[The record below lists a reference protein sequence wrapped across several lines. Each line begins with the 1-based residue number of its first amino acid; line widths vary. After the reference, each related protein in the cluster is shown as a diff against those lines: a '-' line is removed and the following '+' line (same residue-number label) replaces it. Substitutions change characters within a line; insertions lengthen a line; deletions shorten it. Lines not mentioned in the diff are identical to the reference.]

1 MKSVVRD
8 CPGEY
13 LLCKLLTT
21 VFGSAVLQPPWEGVF
36 VTKHD
41 HAVKKKKHPVNLKL
55 LAKNIDCPFKSSF
68 LLLLLFVWFFFFSLD
83 LLELILY
90 LLFPPVLVVSFR
102 KLLLFWVKT
111 DDPVGLA
118 AFSNDTW
125 QALNLCMPPAELF
138 WKKSGLFWCLG
149 HLIMHGLFLECR
161 ESLGNLDTSFL
172 WNLPQNR
179 VDPRCYKLGVR
190 NDL

>member
-21 VFGSAVLQPPWEGVF
+21 VFGSAALQPPWEGVF

-41 HAVKKKKHPVNLKL
+41 HAVKKKHTLWISNFLPRILTVLLKAL
-55 LAKNIDCPFKSSF
+55 SCCFCSACD
-68 LLLLLFVWFFFFSLD
+68 FFFLD
-83 LLELILY
+83 VLELIPY

-102 KLLLFWVKT
+102 RLLLFWDKT

-179 VDPRCYKLGVR
+179 VDPKCYKLRVR